1 MHTNVKG
8 ASNAKGALNVK
19 GVLNV
24 KCVLVKGIYKCEEC
38 IQMRRVYLDV
48 KGVYVYMRMCKQKGP
63 LVISLSNARF
73 GNVRLPLLHCR
84 R

>member
-8 ASNAKGALNVK
+8 VSNAT

-24 KCVLVKGIYKCEEC
+24 KGVLVKGIYKCEEC

-48 KGVYVYMRMCKQKGP
+48 KGVYV
-63 LVISLSNARF
+63 
-73 GNVRLPLLHCR
+73 
-84 R
+84 